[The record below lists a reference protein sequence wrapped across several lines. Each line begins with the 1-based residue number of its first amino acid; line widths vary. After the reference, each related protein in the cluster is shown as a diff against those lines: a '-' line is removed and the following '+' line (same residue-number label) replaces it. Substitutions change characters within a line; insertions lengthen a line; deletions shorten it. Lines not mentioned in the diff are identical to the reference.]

1 VGEQPENGASTGSL
15 SFLESAG
22 VYGTHVGVD
31 KRAIFAMINEDRKEK
46 GDTR

>member
-1 VGEQPENGASTGSL
+1 VGEQPENKASTGSL
-15 SFLESAG
+15 LFCKSAG